1 MEHVHSILLIKKDD
15 KFLTYYDNR
24 WEINMFPNI
33 KGNKIEDIK
42 KKMKYDFN
50 VDNCNVKFLFDKV
63 HEKYSYPNKEMR
75 TYHHYFYE
83 VELDADINDGLY
95 TSLEHLLL
103 DDKVVLRNS
112 DIIHYV
118 KEYYNK

>member
-50 VDNCNVKFLFDKV
+50 VDDCNVKFLFDKV
-63 HEKYSYPNKEMR
+63 HEKYSYQL
-75 TYHHYFYE
+75 YGQSE
-83 VELDADINDGLY
+83 V
-95 TSLEHLLL
+95 
-103 DDKVVLRNS
+103 
-112 DIIHYV
+112 
-118 KEYYNK
+118 